1 MKQTMTDH
9 VHALSQLTQSQQER
23 LGYVE
28 LRLRFL
34 GVMQRPDLINRFG
47 IQSAAASRDVAL
59 YKELAPDNMDYDR
72 STKRYVLGTNFQPL
86 FAVDVGRVLSWLA
99 NHIGDTTPDC
109 NGPSLACIRPARLA
123 QPQLDV
129 LAMVTR
135 AIHGNQVLA
144 VEYYSI
150 TSGRTQREVIPFALI
165 DTGLR
170 WHVRA
175 FDRKTGEFRDFVLTR
190 ISQAKALPSA
200 AIAPHEV
207 HAHDIEWNRIV
218 ELELIPHPSQPRPE
232 IIEMDYG
239 MVASCLRIRL
249 RAAVAGYTLRQWS
262 VDCSAD
268 HSLRG
273 PEYRLW
279 LKDNLTLYGVKNAVI
294 APGYV
299 QIETNEGSGVEDGA
313 C

>member
-9 VHALSQLTQSQQER
+9 AYALCQLNQSQQER
-23 LGYVE
+23 LRYVE

-34 GVMQRPDLINRFG
+34 GVIQRPDLINRFG
-47 IQSAAASRDVAL
+47 IQSAAASRDMAL

-86 FAVDVGRVLSWLA
+86 FAVDVDRVLSWLA
-99 NHIGDTTPDC
+99 NQIGDTTPDN
-109 NGPSLACIRPARLA
+109 NGPSLACITPARLA

-129 LAMVTR
+129 LAIVTR
-135 AIHGNQVLA
+135 AIYGSQVLA
-144 VEYYSI
+144 MEYYSVS
-150 TSGRTQREVIPFALI
+150 SGKTQRQVIPFALI
-165 DTGLR
+165 DTGLH

-175 FDRKTGEFRDFVLTR
+175 FDRTTSEFRDFVLTR
-190 ISQAKALPSA
+190 ISQAKVLPSA
-200 AIAPHEV
+200 AIAPNEA

-218 ELELIPHPSQPRPE
+218 ELELVPHPSQPRPE
-232 IIEMDYG
+232 ITEMEYSMING
-239 MVASCLRIRL
+239 CLRIRL
-249 RAAVAGYTLRQWS
+249 RAAVAGYKLQRWC
-262 VDCSAD
+262 VDCSSD
-268 HSLRG
+268 HSLQR

-294 APGYV
+294 APGYA
-299 QIETNEGSGVEDGA
+299 QIDTNEVSGLEGRA

>member
-1 MKQTMTDH
+1 MNNHM
-9 VHALSQLTQSQQER
+9 LSELNQAQLDR
-23 LGYVE
+23 LRYVE

-34 GVMQRPDLINRFG
+34 GEVQRADLTTRFG
-47 IQSAAASRDVAL
+47 IQSAAASRDMAL
-59 YKELAPDNMDYDR
+59 YKDLASDNIDYDR
-72 STKRYVLGTNFQPL
+72 STKRYVLGTDFRPL

-99 NHIGDTTPDC
+99 NQFGDTTPDS
-109 NGPSLACIRPARLA
+109 NGPSLACVTPARLA

-129 LAMVTR
+129 LAIVTR

-144 VEYYSI
+144 VEYHSI
-150 TSGRTQREVIPFALI
+150 SSGKTQREIIPFALI

-175 FDRKTGEFRDFVLTR
+175 FDRRTGEFRDFVLTR
-190 ISQAKALPSA
+190 IHQAKALPSA
-200 AIAPHEV
+200 VIAPHEA
-207 HAHDIEWNRIV
+207 HAHDIQWNRIV

-232 IIEMDYG
+232 ITEMDYG
-239 MVASCLRIRL
+239 MVGGGLRIRL
-249 RAAVAGYTLRQWS
+249 RAAVAGYTLRRWS

-299 QIETNEGSGVEDGA
+299 QIDTNEGSGVEDGA

>member
-1 MKQTMTDH
+1 MSDH
-9 VHALSQLTQSQQER
+9 AHALSQLTQSQQER
-23 LGYVE
+23 LRYVE

-34 GVMQRPDLINRFG
+34 GVVQRPDLINRFG
-47 IQSAAASRDVAL
+47 IQSAAASRDMAL

-72 STKRYVLGTNFQPL
+72 STKRYVLSTNFKPL
-86 FAVDVGRVLSWLA
+86 FAVDVDRVLSWLA
-99 NHIGDTTPDC
+99 NQIGDTSPDS
-109 NGPSLACIRPARLA
+109 NGPSLACITPARLA

-129 LAMVTR
+129 LAIVTR
-135 AIHGNQVLA
+135 AIHGNQVLS

-150 TSGRTQREVIPFALI
+150 SSGKTQREVIPFALI

-175 FDRKTGEFRDFVLTR
+175 FDRNTGEFRDFVLTR
-190 ISQAKALPSA
+190 ISQAKVLPSA
-200 AIAPHEV
+200 TIASHEV
-207 HAHDIEWNRIV
+207 YVHDIEWNRIV
-218 ELELIPHPSQPRPE
+218 ELELIPHPRKPYPE
-232 IIEMDYG
+232 ITEMDYG
-239 MVASCLRIRL
+239 MVDGCIRIRL
-249 RAAVAGYTLRQWS
+249 RAAVAGYKLRRWS

-268 HSLRG
+268 YSLQG

-299 QIETNEGSGVEDGA
+299 QIDTNEGNGMEDGA

>member
-1 MKQTMTDH
+1 MNDH
-9 VHALSQLTQSQQER
+9 AHALSQLNQSQQER
-23 LGYVE
+23 LRYVE

-34 GVMQRPDLINRFG
+34 GVIQRPDLINRFG

-86 FAVDVGRVLSWLA
+86 FAVDVDRVLGWLA
-99 NHIGDTTPDC
+99 NQIGDTTPDS
-109 NGPSLACIRPARLA
+109 NGPSLTCITPVRLA

-129 LAMVTR
+129 LAIVTR
-135 AIHGNQVLA
+135 AIYGNQILA

-150 TSGRTQREVIPFALI
+150 TSGKTQREIIPFALI

-175 FDRKTGEFRDFVLTR
+175 FDRNSGEFRDFVLTR
-190 ISQAKALPSA
+190 ISQAKALLSA
-200 AIAPHEV
+200 EIGPHEA
-207 HAHDIEWNRIV
+207 HAHDIEWNRVV
-218 ELELIPHPSQPRPE
+218 ELELIPHPGKPRPE
-232 IIEMDYG
+232 ITEMDYG
-239 MVASCLRIRL
+239 MVDGCLRIKL
-249 RAAVAGYTLRQWS
+249 RAAVAGYKLRRWS

-268 HSLRG
+268 HSLQG

-294 APGYV
+294 APGYI
-299 QIETNEGSGVEDGA
+299 QIDTNEGSGMEDGA